1 MESLIALHHIAIGHQ
16 LEELN
21 CLTGQVY
28 DLLIAVL
35 LTDVK

>member
-1 MESLIALHHIAIGHQ
+1 MESLIALHHIATGHL

-28 DLLIAVL
+28 GLLIAVL
-35 LTDVK
+35 LTHVK